1 VKRIVFAAARE
12 VLVEDAAAPSPG
24 PGELLCDARVSLLS
38 TGTESFCL
46 AGEFDPGTF
55 WQEWVT
61 YPFAPGYSM
70 TSVVVEVGPAVTG
83 FRVGDRVATQ
93 TPHAE
98 RFVVAASEA
107 VAIPGDITD
116 EQAAWM
122 SLACTT
128 QLGVRR
134 AELQLGETVGV
145 VGLGLL
151 GQLVVQY
158 LRVAGAGRIVAID
171 TAGERL
177 ERARAHG
184 ATDLIAA
191 TASEAREQVAKLTGG
206 EMLDVV
212 FDITGHHEVLA
223 DASTLLRPLGR
234 LVLLGDSP
242 SPSRQH
248 LGPRIVGDSISV
260 LGVHASI
267 APEVR
272 TPRDRWT
279 IEAMTELFFLL
290 LRTGRMEV
298 DGLIS
303 HRFTPD
309 EAPEVYAR
317 LQTHRSE
324 YLGVLF
330 DWSAR

>member
-1 VKRIVFAAARE
+1 
-12 VLVEDAAAPSPG
+12 
-24 PGELLCDARVSLLS
+24 
-38 TGTESFCL
+38 
-46 AGEFDPGTF
+46 
-55 WQEWVT
+55 
-61 YPFAPGYSM
+61 
-70 TSVVVEVGPAVTG
+70 
-83 FRVGDRVATQ
+83 
-93 TPHAE
+93 
-98 RFVVAASEA
+98 
-107 VAIPGDITD
+107 
-116 EQAAWM
+116 
-122 SLACTT
+122 
-128 QLGVRR
+128 
-134 AELQLGETVGV
+134 
-145 VGLGLL
+145 
-151 GQLVVQY
+151 
-158 LRVAGAGRIVAID
+158 
-171 TAGERL
+171 
-177 ERARAHG
+177 
-184 ATDLIAA
+184 
-191 TASEAREQVAKLTGG
+191 
-206 EMLDVV
+206 
-212 FDITGHHEVLA
+212 VLA

-279 IEAMTELFFLL
+279 IAAMTELFFLL

>member
-1 VKRIVFAAARE
+1 
-12 VLVEDAAAPSPG
+12 
-24 PGELLCDARVSLLS
+24 
-38 TGTESFCL
+38 
-46 AGEFDPGTF
+46 
-55 WQEWVT
+55 
-61 YPFAPGYSM
+61 M
-70 TSVVVEVGPAVTG
+70 TSVVREVGSAVSG
-83 FRVGDRVATQ
+83 FRAGDRIATR

-98 RFVVAASEA
+98 LFVVAASEA
-107 VAIPGDITD
+107 IPIPDDITD
-116 EQAAWM
+116 DQAAWM

-134 AELQLGETVGV
+134 AELQLGESVGV

-158 LRVAGAGRIVAID
+158 LRVAGAGRIICID
-171 TAGERL
+171 TAEERL

-184 ATDLIAA
+184 ATDLIVA
-191 TASEAREQVAKLTGG
+191 TAAEARDRVAELTGG
-206 EMLDVV
+206 ELLDVV
-212 FDITGHHEVLA
+212 FDITGHDTVLA

-234 LVLLGDSP
+234 LILLGDSP

-279 IEAMTELFFLL
+279 MAAMTDLFFLL
-290 LRTGRMEV
+290 LRTGRMDV

-303 HRFTPD
+303 HRFTPG
-309 EAPEVYAR
+309 EAPEVYGR
-317 LQTHRSE
+317 LQTHRSG

-330 DWSAR
+330 DWAVS